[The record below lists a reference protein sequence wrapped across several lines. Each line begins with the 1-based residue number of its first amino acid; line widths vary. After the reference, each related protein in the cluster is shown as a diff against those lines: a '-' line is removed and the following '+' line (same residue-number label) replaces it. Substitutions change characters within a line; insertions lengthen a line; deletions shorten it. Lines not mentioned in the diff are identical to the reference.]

1 MSVSQPKPKS
11 TAKPKPKPAAKP
23 KPKPAAKPKPKP
35 KPAAKPK
42 PKSKSSSPTKKR
54 ATGGYLFQ
62 RFFDKKMILRRN
74 LIRELLD
81 VIVKTN
87 TSNYYNATYR
97 SQLPD
102 KSAIRDS
109 LTKTDNAALITRLKK
124 YYDDEYVEQKY
135 GSLLK

>member
-11 TAKPKPKPAAKP
+11 TA
-23 KPKPAAKPKPKP
+23 KPKP